1 MLVAEVGAEGAEA
14 QRKEGKPVKLNAISA
29 EIVDAAIK
37 VHRAL
42 GPGLLEKVYEA
53 ALAHEL
59 TGRGLQVRRQ
69 VPIPVVYEQIRLDEG
84 FRADLLVEDA
94 AIVELESVEQVAPVH
109 RKQVVTYIR
118 LADKRIGLLLNF
130 GAARL
135 KDGITR
141 LVDGLPE

>member
-1 MLVAEVGAEGAEA
+1 M
-14 QRKEGKPVKLNAISA
+14 QLNAISA
-29 EIVDAAIK
+29 VIVDAAIK

-42 GPGLLEKVYEA
+42 GPGLLEKVNEA

-94 AIVELESVEQVAPVH
+94 VIVELKSVEQVAPV
-109 RKQVVTYIR
+109 RPV
-118 LADKRIGLLLNF
+118 G
-130 GAARL
+130 GPG
-135 KDGITR
+135 DGPLDCGGR
-141 LVDGLPE
+141 PR

>member
-1 MLVAEVGAEGAEA
+1 M
-14 QRKEGKPVKLNAISA
+14 KLNAISA